1 MDSFQELFTNIT
13 QNPALLTFSI
23 ILLAFIINAVARV
36 TERKP
41 MRPLSAMDAL
51 PVMTGTSVESS
62 RPLHISVGSA
72 SLGDDSTVLT
82 LLSNEFLYY
91 ITRQVAVGDTPPLFT
106 MSDSAT
112 LPIATDTLRRA
123 YTYESRL
130 SALNSYNPLS
140 KQLLSLR
147 WYPAGQRS
155 LAFAAALTTLQQDD
169 EVTGNILVGRHG
181 IEIALVLD
189 AAYRNGRPSIA
200 TSEQL
205 DGQAIA
211 FGMSDHSL
219 IGEEIFTASAY
230 LHSGTR
236 LQRRNLAIDLLR
248 GIVVATILG
257 LFVFNL
263 FQGG

>member
-1 MDSFQELFTNIT
+1 MDSFQQLFTNFT
-13 QNPALLTFSI
+13 QNPALLTVGI
-23 ILLAFIINAVARV
+23 ILLAFIVNAVARV
-36 TERKP
+36 TERRP

-51 PVMTGTSVESS
+51 PVMIGTSIESS
-62 RPLHISVGSA
+62 RPLHISTGST
-72 SLGDDSTVLT
+72 SLGDDSTMLT

-91 ITRQVAVGDTPPLFT
+91 VTRKIAVGDVPPLFT
-106 MSDSAT
+106 MSDSAA
-112 LPIATDTLRRA
+112 LSIATDTLRRA
-123 YTYESRL
+123 YTYEKRL
-130 SALNSYNPLS
+130 SALNSYNLVS
-140 KQLLSLR
+140 KQLLSIR

-155 LAFAAALTTLQQDD
+155 LAFAAALMTLQQDD
-169 EVTGNILVGRHG
+169 NVTGNILVGRHG
-181 IEIALVLD
+181 IEIGLILD
-189 AAYRNGRPSIA
+189 AAYRNDRPTIA

-211 FGMSDHSL
+211 YGMADHAL

-230 LHSGTR
+230 LDSGTR

-248 GIVVATILG
+248 GAVVVAILG